1 MYLVRAK
8 SQIQSH
14 CTKNKPIGINRTG
27 MMHRLLYDMMHI
39 RSPNPGDFCHLLNCC
54 FFKVQLSG

>member
-39 RSPNPGDFCHLLNCC
+39 RSPNPGDFCHLLKLLL
-54 FFKVQLSG
+54 F